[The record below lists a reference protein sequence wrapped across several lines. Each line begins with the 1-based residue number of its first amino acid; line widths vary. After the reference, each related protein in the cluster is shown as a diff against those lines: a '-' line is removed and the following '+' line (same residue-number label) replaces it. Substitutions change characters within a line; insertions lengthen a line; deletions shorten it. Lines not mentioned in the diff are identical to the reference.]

1 MNKKHNKTNASEYNF
16 YMKVFSYISE
26 EYKPKYSR
34 IYADST
40 MSDKIAELVNK
51 YYSDGNTVPFVSAQ
65 IVDLIKSAYR
75 C

>member
-51 YYSDGNTVPFVSAQ
+51 YYSDGNTVPLVSAQ
-65 IVDLIKSAYR
+65 IVDLIKSTYR